1 MEKLTMAETDFTHL
15 ARAMRKVEFFA
26 PLTMEQLESV
36 LKYIMLCRY
45 KAGETVFTQGEP
57 GDAFY
62 IIYDGAV
69 SVRVKKMVFFTKPV
83 ARLGPGEFFG
93 EMALLANDPRSAT
106 LVCEETTRL
115 FVLLSADF
123 SSVLNSNPAFAA
135 EMRKLAEQR
144 KFMSRQ
150 QGK

>member
-1 MEKLTMAETDFTHL
+1 MEKLAMADTDFIHL

-45 KAGETVFTQGEP
+45 KAGERIFRQGDP

-69 SVRVKKMVFFTKPV
+69 SVGIKHLVLFTKQV
-83 ARLGPGEFFG
+83 ARLGPGDFFG
-93 EMALLANDPRSAT
+93 EMALLAKDPRSAT
-106 LVCEETTRL
+106 VTALETTRL

-123 SSVLNSNPAFAA
+123 AFVLKSNPAFAT
-135 EMRKLAEQR
+135 EMVKLAERR

-150 QGK
+150 GK